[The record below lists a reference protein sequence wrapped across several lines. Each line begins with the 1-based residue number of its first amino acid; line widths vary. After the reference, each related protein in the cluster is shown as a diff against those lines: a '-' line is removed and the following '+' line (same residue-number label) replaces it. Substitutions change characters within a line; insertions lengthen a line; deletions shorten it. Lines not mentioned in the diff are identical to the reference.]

1 MASDEREEE
10 RLRSVA
16 LENAKSILRARQ
28 RAERE
33 LLAAKETLERKTQ
46 ELAQSLALVRA
57 TLESTFDGILVTDGD
72 GKVTGFNGKYVRMWN
87 IPQDVIQ
94 AGEHAR
100 IIDLCAAQLKDA
112 TGFLSRIKE
121 IYATSAPESTEILD
135 LADGRI
141 F

>member
-33 LLAAKETLERKTQ
+33 LLAAKEALERKSQ
-46 ELAQSLALVRA
+46 ELARSLALERA
-57 TLESTFDGILVTDGD
+57 TLESTFDGIVATDGE
-72 GKVTGFNGKYVRMWN
+72 GKITGFNEKYVRMWQ
-87 IPQDVIQ
+87 IPREVIE

-100 IIDLCAAQLKDA
+100 IIDMCASQLSSA
-112 TGFLSRIKE
+112 AGFVSRIEE
-121 IYATSAPESTEILD
+121 IHTSSPPESSDVLE
-135 LADGRI
+135 
-141 F
+141 